1 MRNLSILIACA
12 LSLLSCGGPPANPEA
27 RPPYELR
34 DGDNNSS
41 PPYQT
46 RPSAQ
51 ESNTDNNTSQSG
63 DYELNVTMKF
73 NLPEMITFFY
83 YGDEGEPYMKS
94 METRLQFS
102 GNKMVLTEYDKIV
115 YYIPFTLG
123 SSWTPELIGG
133 GGKTLTG
140 KVTDQKNIV
149 YSITIT
155 LDANESITS
164 IQIGN
169 RTFYIEKRDR
179 EVQKGGQLGYKLIE
193 VTPGMSVNYVASKY
207 DISRDVILQM
217 NPQVAYRKNYALVI
231 GEKLK
236 LPK

>member
-1 MRNLSILIACA
+1 MRNLIILIACA
-12 LSLLSCGGPPANPEA
+12 LSLLSCGGPTPSPDA

-34 DGDNNSS
+34 GEGNNSS
-41 PPYQT
+41 PPYET

-51 ESNTDNNTSQSG
+51 ESNTDNNTAQSG

>member
-27 RPPYELR
+27 SPPYELR

-83 YGDEGEPYMKS
+83 YGDQGEPYMKS

-115 YYIPFTLG
+115 YYI
-123 SSWTPELIGG
+123 S
-133 GGKTLTG
+133 
-140 KVTDQKNIV
+140 
-149 YSITIT
+149 
-155 LDANESITS
+155 
-164 IQIGN
+164 
-169 RTFYIEKRDR
+169 REK
-179 EVQKGGQLGYKLIE
+179 KMY
-193 VTPGMSVNYVASKY
+193 
-207 DISRDVILQM
+207 
-217 NPQVAYRKNYALVI
+217 
-231 GEKLK
+231 
-236 LPK
+236 